1 MKSSIRFLAPATTLL
16 AALLLGGC
24 GESQQP
30 PPAADASATAPDVAA
45 EGALKTDKDK
55 VSYMIGMD
63 MARGLAQVKDDIDME
78 IVEQAIEDQLA
89 GREPLLSSEQAIEIR
104 KDFMKKRQEKRVA
117 ERKAEAETNKKE
129 GEEFLAANKS
139 KPGVKT
145 TASGLQY
152 EVITEGK
159 GAKPKPTDRVKV
171 NYVGT
176 KVDGTEFDSS
186 YKRKTPATFPVSG
199 VIKGWSEGLQLMPV
213 GSKYKFYI
221 PSDLA
226 YGERGPAKIGPDATL
241 IFEVELLGIEDG
253 KKPAGDRIGPG
264 KREPAKKPA
273 K

>member
-1 MKSSIRFLAPATTLL
+1 MKSRARLHAPI
-16 AALLLGGC
+16 AALLATVLLAGC

-30 PPAADASATAPDVAA
+30 PPGDGTPAATTVAAD
-45 EGALKTDKDK
+45 GALKTDKDK

-63 MARGLAQVKDDIDME
+63 MARGLAQVKDDIDIE
-78 IVEQAIEDQLA
+78 VVEQAIEDQLA
-89 GREPLLSSEQAIEIR
+89 GREPLLSKEQAIEIR

-117 ERKAEAETNKKE
+117 ERKAEAEANKAE
-129 GEEFLAANKS
+129 GAKFLAENKA

-176 KVDGTEFDSS
+176 KIDGTEFDSS
-186 YKRKTPATFPVSG
+186 YKRNTPATFPVSG
-199 VIKGWSEGLQLMPV
+199 VIKGWSEGLQLMSV

-221 PSDLA
+221 PSELA
-226 YGERGPAKIGPDATL
+226 YGERGPTKIGPDATL

-253 KKPAGDRIGPG
+253 KKSAGDRIGPG
-264 KREPAKKPA
+264 KREPAKKA
-273 K
+273 GK